1 MNTTDQAIVST
12 LIGRRVDAVT
22 GSDNEARIVLDDGRS
37 LPLLDIE
44 GYDNGWY
51 GLGYAVRVLAP
62 GEMLS
67 LEEAED
73 LRTDAC
79 LMPGV
84 TVEQRQ
90 QARKGPHT
98 MTVQAPL
105 RASLLL
111 WADDVLPQATLLPH
125 RRLPPAAEPPFL
137 LQGAV
142 HLQHCRLGHVQ
153 HPRRPPH
160 GDRAPVLSQASPPQ
174 VGVHQPRSDRE
185 TRITNRRIR

>member
-12 LIGRRVDAVT
+12 
-22 GSDNEARIVLDDGRS
+22 
-37 LPLLDIE
+37 LLDIE

-90 QARKGPHT
+90 QAQKEPHT
-98 MTVQAPL
+98 MTVQGPPPRLAP
-105 RASLLL
+105 
-111 WADDVLPQATLLPH
+111 TL
-125 RRLPPAAEPPFL
+125 
-137 LQGAV
+137 G
-142 HLQHCRLGHVQ
+142 G
-153 HPRRPPH
+153 
-160 GDRAPVLSQASPPQ
+160 
-174 VGVHQPRSDRE
+174 
-185 TRITNRRIR
+185 